1 MELNEKKDKIQN
13 DAVEKWIYSGKQGT
27 IEAITGIGKMFIF
40 LKALMTMPR
49 HQLDTKHLF
58 LAETTTRDKDLQE
71 QITIFNSIYN
81 VDILSLYNLEFHC
94 YQEVYK
100 WRGFNFGLI
109 GCDEVHD
116 QLSPEYIKFHL
127 NNKYD
132 AIICLT
138 ALIVS
143 TQTYNLKRDI
153 PLRNYFDKDLVT
165 KHDMIAKIAPICFK
179 YTVNE
184 GQLDNTSRKLNIY
197 VIKNKLDD
205 KNKNVIG
212 GGKHQKFYQ
221 TEASAYSYATKLFN
235 DARNLEQN
243 KDEDFIKYEER
254 RELKIIQA
262 SNKRSKLLYEL
273 LSKVCIVKVLLA
285 NIKSKSVIFGN
296 SITSLKKM
304 TPNVVCSQND
314 ENTNDLILD
323 RFNKDIITTIGS
335 FKMLK
340 QGKNLKGVDNCFI
353 TSYYSSEVDIIQKI
367 GRLRQDGDKIGSV
380 FIIVTEH
387 TQEVV
392 WFNKMMENIKE
403 YNIIICENI
412 QDCLIQYRSN
422 E

>member
-71 QITIFNSIYN
+71 QIIIFNSIYN
-81 VDILSLYNLEFHC
+81 VDILALYNLEFHC

-100 WRGFNFGLI
+100 WRGFKFGLI

-197 VIKNKLDD
+197 IIKNQLDD

-235 DARNLEQN
+235 DARNLEQ
-243 KDEDFIKYEER
+243 KVDEDFIKYEER
-254 RELKIIQA
+254 RQLKIIQA
-262 SNKRSKLLYEL
+262 SNKRSKLLYDL
-273 LSKVCIVKVLLA
+273 LSKVCIAKVLLA
-285 NIKSKSVIFGN
+285 NIKTKSIIFGN
-296 SITSLKKM
+296 SISSLKKI
-304 TPNVVCSQND
+304 TPHVVCSQND
-314 ENTNDLILD
+314 EDTNDSILD
-323 RFNKDIITTIGS
+323 RFNRSIITTIGS

-353 TSYYSSEVDIIQKI
+353 TSYYSSEVDIIQRI
-367 GRLRQDGDKIGSV
+367 GRLRQNGDKVGNV
-380 FIIVTEH
+380 FIIVTEG

-392 WFNKMMENIKE
+392 WINKMLQNLTDFDFI
-403 YNIIICENI
+403 YC
-412 QDCLIQYRSN
+412 SN
-422 E
+422 VTECIEKYKQNN

>member
-1 MELNEKKDKIQN
+1 MELNKKKDKIQN
-13 DAVEKWIYSGKQGT
+13 DAVEKWVYSGKQGT
-27 IEAITGIGKMFIF
+27 VEAITGIGKMFIF

-71 QITIFNSIYN
+71 QILIFNSIYN

-100 WRGFNFGLI
+100 WRGFNFGLVC
-109 GCDEVHD
+109 CDEFHD
-116 QLSPEYIKFHL
+116 QLSTEYIKFHM

-132 AIICLT
+132 AIIGLT
-138 ALIVS
+138 ALVVS
-143 TQTYNLKRDI
+143 TQSYNLKRDI
-153 PLRNYFDKDLVT
+153 PLRNFFNKDLVT

-197 VIKNKLDD
+197 IIKNQLDD
-205 KNKNVIG
+205 KNKNVVG

-221 TEASAYSYATKLFN
+221 TETSAYSYATKLFN
-235 DARNLEQN
+235 DARNLEQ
-243 KDEDFIKYEER
+243 KVDEDFIKYEER
-254 RELKIIQA
+254 RTLKIIQT

-304 TPNVVCSQND
+304 TPHVVCSQN
-314 ENTNDLILD
+314 EEETNDLILE
-323 RFNKDIITTIGS
+323 RFNNDIITTIGS

-367 GRLRQDGDKIGSV
+367 GRLRQDGDKIGNV

-403 YNIIICENI
+403 YNIIVCENV
-412 QDCLIQYRSN
+412 QDCLIKYREN